1 MFGEM
6 APSNFAACRL
16 AQVPRYRSPACGRS
30 FSTIINR
37 SHPWKQA
44 PTDVIGVGGLPQGAS
59 PTRQTGYRTV
69 ESILEH
75 PVSSSWIALASLLRV
90 SVRSVATA
98 APPGH
103 EVRGERD
110 DLLLEVV
117 ARDELLEH
125 DDALAAE
132 LGCWCVDCG
141 ERRCGVL
148 A

>member
-1 MFGEM
+1 MTDGS
-6 APSNFAACRL
+6 APAYNPVLASGGHAAASER
-16 AQVPRYRSPACGRS
+16 
-30 FSTIINR
+30 
-37 SHPWKQA
+37 
-44 PTDVIGVGGLPQGAS
+44 GVGNGTNVPLH
-59 PTRQTGYRTV
+59 
-69 ESILEH
+69 ILEH